1 MDGRADTILLEHDV
15 KLDGRRRLIL
25 AGLDDAVH
33 VAGAGAQH
41 LEDDHGIMYDLG
53 GSIDARAHDQAVRV
67 TNVVVSDADLEIA
80 SVKSAGL
87 ALEPSPNSDC

>member
-1 MDGRADTILLEHDV
+1 MN
-15 KLDGRRRLIL
+15 
-25 AGLDDAVH
+25 
-33 VAGAGAQH
+33 
-41 LEDDHGIMYDLG
+41 DLG
-53 GSIDARAHDQAVRV
+53 GSIDARAHDHAVRV